1 MNNPPQ
7 SKKLASSSSYVRP
20 AKTKTELT
28 QTKKEIEDKLKNFE
42 EVPSE
47 DVPYITLNSQV
58 RYISYDQ
65 KNKKELFRYGGVL
78 KKMDKEY
85 VLLGGKD
92 NLIFSVQR
100 YTKDIDG
107 NILHTTRFFR
117 KMKEADLLKEE
128 LDETIEKSTEL
139 IKRQDEIIDKQKKE
153 LMALKKKLGKA

>member
-7 SKKLASSSSYVRP
+7 YKKLASSGYVRP
-20 AKTKTELT
+20 PKTKTELT

-42 EVPSE
+42 EVPPE
-47 DVPYITLNSQV
+47 DIPYITLNSQV
-58 RYISYDQ
+58 RYISYDP

-100 YTKDIDG
+100 YTRDSDG
-107 NILHTTRFFR
+107 KILHTTRFFR
-117 KMKEADLLKEE
+117 KMKESDLLKEE
-128 LDETIEKSTEL
+128 DYHN
-139 IKRQDEIIDKQKKE
+139 
-153 LMALKKKLGKA
+153 MFLKNI